1 MEQLILG
8 LAVFLGVHALQA
20 LAPAQRERLIN
31 TYGPIPYKAAYSL
44 LSLFGLIVL
53 SGGYAIARQEPIT
66 IWVPPVGLR
75 HASSLLTLVAFILV
89 VAAYVPRNAI
99 QRKLKHP
106 MVIGVKVWSLA
117 HLLSNGG
124 LHDLI
129 LFGGFL
135 VWSVLVFRSARR
147 RPDLQPAAERSNA
160 MTILT
165 VGIGVGAWA
174 WFAFVGHAWIIGVAP
189 MAGI

>member
-1 MEQLILG
+1 M
-8 LAVFLGVHALQA
+8 
-20 LAPAQRERLIN
+20 
-31 TYGPIPYKAAYSL
+31 
-44 LSLFGLIVL
+44 
-53 SGGYAIARQEPIT
+53 
-66 IWVPPVGLR
+66 
-75 HASSLLTLVAFILV
+75 

-165 VGIGVGAWA
+165 VVIGVGAWA

-189 MAGI
+189 MAGT